1 MRSPPALVCRVLNTF
16 LALSWQVLSTRVAAE
31 LSGLLTAQKLPK
43 SVGFRPLRRVCQKL
57 PQGFVNLRNTCLE
70 VAVSTRLVAKS
81 RAWELD
87 RDSDES
93 EEESENGSD
102 AELAR

>member
-1 MRSPPALVCRVLNTF
+1 
-16 LALSWQVLSTRVAAE
+16 VLSTRVAAE

-43 SVGFRPLRRVCQKL
+43 SVGFRPLHRVCQKL

>member
-1 MRSPPALVCRVLNTF
+1 M
-16 LALSWQVLSTRVAAE
+16 
-31 LSGLLTAQKLPK
+31 
-43 SVGFRPLRRVCQKL
+43 CQKL

-70 VAVSTRLVAKS
+70 AAVSTRLVAKS